1 MRAITFSFFGIARSN
16 QFCWIAIQP
25 NWQRRK
31 GSKNLFKPWEWN
43 KGTWRIKT
51 HMKFGMWKLNLIWIE
66 YSWRVSLTLTVLV
79 FGEGVCE
86 FQLKLLG
93 QHNLF
98 QFTFRCGKMESLST
112 RLHQST
118 KSVPT
123 DEKKNPELIILM
135 VPDDRS
141 FFTSQIG
148 ANFIWNTFINENDPE
163 KKRGKII
170 TFKKTNKQR
179 NEISKTNGKRKKIF
193 AVRTL
198 VNVVD
203 FPGLIEKIIADV
215 FYDYLTAA
223 QLSSYCGPVCYL
235 EVNFISVI

>member
-123 DEKKNPELIILM
+123 DEKKTRNW
-135 VPDDRS
+135 S
-141 FFTSQIG
+141 FWWYRMTEVFSHHKLAPIS
-148 ANFIWNTFINENDPE
+148 FEIPSSMRMI
-163 KKRGKII
+163 
-170 TFKKTNKQR
+170 QR
-179 NEISKTNGKRKKIF
+179 RKEG
-193 AVRTL
+193 R
-198 VNVVD
+198 
-203 FPGLIEKIIADV
+203 
-215 FYDYLTAA
+215 
-223 QLSSYCGPVCYL
+223 
-235 EVNFISVI
+235 